1 MKKFLYII
9 AFAAI
14 ALLARSEVIP
24 KDGSF
29 LRQLQKR
36 DSVLIADQLRY
47 GFLLEG
53 VEPGTQIAL
62 PDLSKGLMDSVE
74 VVSSW
79 QADTVKR
86 ARKSGLC
93 DIEVSAVITA
103 FDEGDFLLSPIVV
116 ARRLPDGTVDTLA
129 FNPKLLSVRTMPVD
143 TATFVLHDIKG
154 QVRYPL
160 TLKEILPYI
169 AALWLLALVVI
180 AIICLVMMHKR
191 KEAGEVYHEP
201 AYITAL
207 RKLDK
212 LRGDKYWAPEKQ
224 KQFYSGITDTVREY
238 MAARY
243 GIDALEQTTDEIFAD
258 LKGKD
263 LSPELFLEMKDLFE
277 LSDYVKFAKHVATQ
291 EENAAAIPA
300 AVRFVTETWQEQ
312 APEGEGGK

>member
-24 KDGSF
+24 RDGSF

-79 QADTVKR
+79 QADTIR
-86 ARKSGLC
+86 RSRKGGPC

-103 FDEGDFLLSPIVV
+103 FDEGDFLLPPIVV
-116 ARRLPDGTVDTLA
+116 ARRLPDGTLDTLA

-143 TATFVLHDIKG
+143 TATFVPHDLKG
-154 QVRYPL
+154 QIRYPL
-160 TLKEILPYI
+160 TFKEILPYI
-169 AALWLLALVVI
+169 LAIWLLALVVI
-180 AIICLVMMHKR
+180 TIVCLVMMHKR
-191 KEAGEVYHEP
+191 KEAGVVFHEP
-201 AYITAL
+201 AYIIAL

-212 LRGDKYWAPEKQ
+212 RHNL
-224 KQFYSGITDTVREY
+224 T
-238 MAARY
+238 AR
-243 GIDALEQTTDEIFAD
+243 I
-258 LKGKD
+258 
-263 LSPELFLEMKDLFE
+263 
-277 LSDYVKFAKHVATQ
+277 
-291 EENAAAIPA
+291 
-300 AVRFVTETWQEQ
+300 
-312 APEGEGGK
+312 

>member
-79 QADTVKR
+79 QADTIR
-86 ARKSGLC
+86 RSRKGGPC

-103 FDEGDFLLSPIVV
+103 FDEGDFLLPPIVV
-116 ARRLPDGTVDTLA
+116 ARRLPDGTLDTLA

-143 TATFVLHDIKG
+143 TATFVPHDLKG
-154 QVRYPL
+154 QIRYPL
-160 TLKEILPYI
+160 TFKEILPYI
-169 AALWLLALVVI
+169 LAIWLLALVVI
-180 AIICLVMMHKR
+180 TIVCLVMMHKR
-191 KEAGEVYHEP
+191 KEAGVVFHEP
-201 AYITAL
+201 AYIIAL

-212 LRGDKYWAPEKQ
+212 LRGDKFWAPEKQ

-243 GIDALEQTTDEIFAD
+243 GIDAMEQTTDEIFSA

-263 LSPELFLEMKDLFE
+263 LSPELFMEMKDLFE
-277 LSDYVKFAKHVATQ
+277 LSDYVKFAKHTATR

-312 APEGEGGK
+312 EPVEEGGK

>member
-9 AFAAI
+9 ALAAI

-86 ARKSGLC
+86 ASKSGLC

-103 FDEGDFLLSPIVV
+103 FDEGDFLLPPIVV

-191 KEAGEVYHEP
+191 QILGPRETE
-201 AYITAL
+201 
-207 RKLDK
+207 
-212 LRGDKYWAPEKQ
+212 
-224 KQFYSGITDTVREY
+224 TVLFRHY
-238 MAARY
+238 RY
-243 GIDALEQTTDEIFAD
+243 GARIH
-258 LKGKD
+258 GR
-263 LSPELFLEMKDLFE
+263 P
-277 LSDYVKFAKHVATQ
+277 
-291 EENAAAIPA
+291 
-300 AVRFVTETWQEQ
+300 VRN
-312 APEGEGGK
+312 